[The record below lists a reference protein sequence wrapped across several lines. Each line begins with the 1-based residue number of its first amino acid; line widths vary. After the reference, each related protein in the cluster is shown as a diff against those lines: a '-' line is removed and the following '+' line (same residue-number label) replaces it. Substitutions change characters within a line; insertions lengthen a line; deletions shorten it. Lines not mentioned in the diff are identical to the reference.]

1 MRTKMLGGGCVAMM
15 AALTLAVS
23 ATAGV
28 PGTLT
33 LAQTYP
39 VATSLCAKATAGT
52 LPPRL
57 EQNRGAVESVCTT
70 LANGFTHLVTA
81 VTGVESQYTQ
91 TLANESAAV
100 AAACPTPL
108 TAADRP
114 ACHAARVQAQ
124 LTDAQARLT
133 RRDVVETYRNGVEAN
148 RLAFWS
154 TIASLRNSSSAT
166 TTS

>member
-1 MRTKMLGGGCVAMM
+1 MRTKMLGGGCVALM
-15 AALTLAVS
+15 ATLTFAVS

-57 EQNRGAVESVCTT
+57 QQNRSGVEGACTT
-70 LANGFTHLVTA
+70 LANGFSPLVIA
-81 VTGVESQYTQ
+81 VTGAESQYAQ
-91 TLANESAAV
+91 TLANESATV
-100 AAACPTPL
+100 VAACPTPL
-108 TAADRP
+108 TAAERP
-114 ACHAARVQAQ
+114 ACHAARVQAR
-124 LTDAQARLT
+124 LTNAQARLT
-133 RRDVVETYRNGVEAN
+133 RRGAVETYRNSVEAN

>member
-1 MRTKMLGGGCVAMM
+1 MRTKMLGGGCVALM
-15 AALTLAVS
+15 ATLTFAVS

-57 EQNRGAVESVCTT
+57 QRNRSAVETACTT
-70 LANGFTHLVTA
+70 LADGFTPLVTA
-81 VTGVESQYTQ
+81 VTGAESQYTQ
-91 TLANESAAV
+91 TLANASAAV

-114 ACHAARVQAQ
+114 ACHGARVQAR

-133 RRDVVETYRNGVEAN
+133 RRDAVETYRNSIEAN